1 MWWFFFR
8 CDFGFEGTYCEQ
20 ALGPLPTL
28 VIEAMS
34 SIASISTNFGTV
46 QGASLAYHC
55 GVVSSGRAVV
65 FSKSGM
71 RKLETVDV
79 NTTHVRWTIMLKYI
93 YIFFYIIYLLSGKHL
108 WGKYNILLL
117 LCDIVWAV

>member
-1 MWWFFFR
+1 M
-8 CDFGFEGTYCEQ
+8 CAD

-34 SIASISTNFGTV
+34 SIASISTNFAAV
-46 QGASLAYHC
+46 RGASLAYHC

-65 FSKSGM
+65 FHKSGE

-79 NTTHVRWTIMLKYI
+79 NTTRVRY
-93 YIFFYIIYLLSGKHL
+93 
-108 WGKYNILLL
+108 
-117 LCDIVWAV
+117 V